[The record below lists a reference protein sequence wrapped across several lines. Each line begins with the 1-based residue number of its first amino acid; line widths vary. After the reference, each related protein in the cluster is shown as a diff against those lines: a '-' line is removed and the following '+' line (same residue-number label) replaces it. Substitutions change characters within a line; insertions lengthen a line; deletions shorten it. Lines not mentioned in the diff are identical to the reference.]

1 MTTALAVPT
10 PDLGPKKFDLLDGQS
25 HPFEIKGTGVT
36 VAVQCIRYDA
46 AYQVTVY
53 QRTLRLDDLC
63 GSYPTEQEACAGARL
78 LCQMFAR
85 EAK

>member
-1 MTTALAVPT
+1 MNTALAT
-10 PDLGPKKFDLLDGQS
+10 PDLGPKKFDLLPGQQY
-25 HPFEIKGTGVT
+25 PFTIGDTGIT

-63 GSYPTEQEACAGARL
+63 GSFETEQAACLVARGY
-78 LCQMFAR
+78 CQMFAR